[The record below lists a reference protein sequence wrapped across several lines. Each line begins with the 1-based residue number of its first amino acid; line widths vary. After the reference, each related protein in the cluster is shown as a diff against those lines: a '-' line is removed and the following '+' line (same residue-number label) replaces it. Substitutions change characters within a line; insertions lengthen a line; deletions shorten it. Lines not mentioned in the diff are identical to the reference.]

1 MHPLDNS
8 AIADTVAAVFR
19 SHAFTAHNTVS
30 IGQLVAAWAW
40 DVLMRMLGFAASH
53 PIVGQVLRV
62 ALGIAGLLILARI
75 IYGLVARYAPSAI
88 ARRHLDANR
97 GTDWWATAQLL
108 ASREDYTDAAH
119 ALYLALIGSA
129 ARSGLVSLH
138 ESKTTGDYLR
148 EIRRAPDSVDVPRF
162 TDFTRSYETV
172 IYGIGTCD
180 RERYAGLDTL
190 ARVLIQSVSPRR
202 VSRFAAHNSSAS

>member
-1 MHPLDNS
+1 MGPIENS

-19 SHAFTAHNTVS
+19 SRAFVTHNTVS
-30 IGQLVAAWAW
+30 IGQLVAAWLW
-40 DVLMRMLGFAASH
+40 SLLMRLLGFAASH

-62 ALGIAGLLILARI
+62 ALGLAGLVVLARI
-75 IYGLVARYAPSAI
+75 IYGLIARFAPSAI
-88 ARRHLDANR
+88 GRRHFDVNR
-97 GTDWWATAQLL
+97 STDWWATAQLL
-108 ASREDYTDAAH
+108 ASREDYTGAAH

-138 ESKTTGDYLR
+138 ESKTIGDYLR
-148 EIRRAPDSVDVPRF
+148 EIRRSRGAVDIPRF

-180 RERYAGLDTL
+180 RDRYTRLNALAG
-190 ARVLIQSVSPRR
+190 ALIDSVSPRGGAR
-202 VSRFAAHNSSAS
+202 VSASGSAS